1 MSENYTLNLNP
12 KELQKVDEFR
22 QSRKT
27 AVLTILFTDIVGFT
41 ELIETVGDSKSQ
53 KIKQIHDELFIDIV
67 TRDGAGEIVK
77 QIGDSFLA
85 IFSEPS
91 TAVERSLEFQSGLS
105 NIKDQITL
113 GHYTLKVRVG
123 LHLGQVS
130 LEDSLKA
137 DIFGGHVNK
146 TARIMSI
153 AHGGQIL
160 TSEVVKD
167 NAFSWLKGKGVD
179 VKYYGKAKLKGFSD
193 TASIY
198 EFFQI
203 DTKPIGIPKIIKST
217 KIKLYSSLLFL
228 LFLVMV
234 IFVQIKNIYN
244 NPNINKT
251 NYLLYFASNDKSI
264 NYEYSIIQSLRENK
278 PDYPWGKQGV
288 YKPISDSLLKTIKNE
303 ASSRLFTEYFRTDL
317 NIEISDERNNLHS
330 VLANLDYNFKKL
342 DKQLDSLNE
351 SSKYE
356 QIILVLFFRHDNKTH
371 LRLLG
376 NNDFGILG
384 LYNEPSEMQDQITDT
399 IINSIKDEYY
409 GGHFIG
415 LVSKLTENTA
425 VIINNSDIEINNY
438 TQLKSCP
445 SYDYN
450 NGELDEYL
458 LDLKDGITYYKKNDD
473 DKDLESLSHFENE
486 YASKSKGIAGMETV
500 AIDCFFSLDIDIIE
514 VIDTL
519 IITEINYSSN
529 PIGKIRE
536 GDQVYI
542 K

>member
-1 MSENYTLNLNP
+1 MSDNPHLNLNHQ
-12 KELQKVDEFR
+12 ELKRVDEFR

-41 ELIETVGDSKSQ
+41 ELIEIAGDNKSQ
-53 KIKQIHDELFIDIV
+53 EIKQFHDELFIDIV

-113 GHYTLKVRVG
+113 GHYTLKVRMG
-123 LHLGQVS
+123 LHMGQVS

-167 NAFSWLKGKGVD
+167 NAFSWLKDKGVD

-193 TASIY
+193 TTSIY

-203 DTKPIGIPKIIKST
+203 DTKPIGIPKIIKNN

-228 LFLVMV
+228 LFIVMA
-234 IFVQIKNIYN
+234 IFLQIKNIYN
-244 NPNINKT
+244 DPNINKT
-251 NYLLYFASNDKSI
+251 NYLLYFTSTDKSI
-264 NYEYSIIQSLRENK
+264 DFEYSINQSLREKK
-278 PDYPWGKQGV
+278 PNYPWGKQGV
-288 YKPISDSLLKTIKNE
+288 YKPISDSLLNNIRDE
-303 ASSRLFTEYFRTDL
+303 ASSRLFSEYFRTDL
-317 NIEISDERNNLHS
+317 NIEISEERNNLHS
-330 VLANLDYNFKKL
+330 VLSNLDYNWEKL
-342 DKQLDSLNE
+342 LKDLDSLKE

-356 QIILVLFFRHDNKTH
+356 QIILVLFFRLDNKTH

-376 NNDFGILG
+376 NNDFGMLG
-384 LYNEPSEMQDQITDT
+384 SYNESSEMQDQITES
-399 IINSIKDEYY
+399 IINSIKDKYY

-425 VIINNSDIEINNY
+425 VIINYSDIEISNY
-438 TQLKSCP
+438 TQLNSCP
-445 SYDYN
+445 SYDFN
-450 NGELDEYL
+450 NGELEEYL
-458 LDLKDGITYYKKNDD
+458 LDLKDAITYYKTNNN
-473 DKDLESLSHFENE
+473 DKDLELLSEFEKE
-486 YASKSKGIAGMETV
+486 YVSKSKGIAGMETLL
-500 AIDCFFSLDIDIIE
+500 IDCRFNLDIDIICHHS
-514 VIDTL
+514 L
-519 IITEINYSSN
+519 LC
-529 PIGKIRE
+529 
-536 GDQVYI
+536 
-542 K
+542 